1 MDEQNIGK
9 HVCKLGWLIVCK
21 ILDIHMHDG
30 VIAFW
35 SCRPLKA
42 WSVYA
47 VHGQSSPAAAADQ
60 IGNTNS
66 ATEIRPNQFIK
77 RSTRLTFLEAYL
89 DKLVR
94 GSERSISLVD
104 KWRWGAVGVTGAGKF
119 IDDDQFR
126 LFYAASVRSG
136 RFVGAWT
143 QKLNSI

>member
-1 MDEQNIGK
+1 M
-9 HVCKLGWLIVCK
+9 
-21 ILDIHMHDG
+21 
-30 VIAFW
+30 
-35 SCRPLKA
+35 
-42 WSVYA
+42 
-47 VHGQSSPAAAADQ
+47 HGQSGPAAVADQ

-136 RFVGAWT
+136 RFVGA
-143 QKLNSI
+143 